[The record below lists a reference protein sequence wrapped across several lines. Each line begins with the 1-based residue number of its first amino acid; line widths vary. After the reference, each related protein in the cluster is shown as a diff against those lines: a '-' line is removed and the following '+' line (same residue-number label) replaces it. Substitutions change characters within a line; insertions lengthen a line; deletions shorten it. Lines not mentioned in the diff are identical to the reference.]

1 MFSLLSLIRSPVL
14 QIMIA
19 ITFAATGLWTYRSQ
33 VREAAKNE
41 VVQKITTQ
49 EIHKLQKTTN
59 AQDRIRRDH
68 LRSPDRLREHNDGY
82 RRD

>member
-1 MFSLLSLIRSPVL
+1 MLSFLSLIRSPVL
-14 QIMIA
+14 QIALAVIFAIA
-19 ITFAATGLWTYRSQ
+19 SFWTYRNN

-49 EIHKLQKTTN
+49 EIDKLKKTTN
-59 AQDRIRRDH
+59 AQDRIRRDN